1 MRMAAQDSGRNH
13 AEGVNYWLVH
23 LMEIRRN
30 SDHILEVQRTF
41 LSELVKGVLS
51 KYTSLAP
58 PPPRAPPPRLVT
70 GVSNSDDSGRFLF
83 WREPA
88 GNHSA
93 IGQ

>member
-58 PPPRAPPPRLVT
+58 PPPSSAYPFKQRRDFINRPH
-70 GVSNSDDSGRFLF
+70 VSENLEKR
-83 WREPA
+83 
-88 GNHSA
+88 
-93 IGQ
+93 